1 MKKIS
6 TALALCVTLFSAAC
20 TGPRESSFFSNFS
33 IRTLVEQN
41 KSSAGLVCD
50 LNGGGGG
57 GGEIGNSGG
66 GFGLG
71 HTRFSAHKGDSFAC
85 RLKSDAVEGF
95 SETRLISALRSDVE
109 RSLRDNGA
117 QITESGNI
125 DPAGFY
131 FAYTLK
137 NVQGRIQ
144 VSSRRIRTDYYDLHA
159 QLDETGN

>member
-1 MKKIS
+1 MVKIS

-20 TGPRESSFFSNFS
+20 VGRRESSFFSNFS

-41 KSSAGLVCD
+41 KSSAGLACD
-50 LNGGGGG
+50 PNGGGG
-57 GGEIGNSGG
+57 GGEIGTSSG

-71 HTRFSAHKGDSFAC
+71 RTRFSSHKGDSFAC
-85 RLKSDAVEGF
+85 SLKSDAVEGF

-125 DPAGFY
+125 DPSSFY

-144 VSSRRIRTDYYDLHA
+144 VSGKRIRANYYDLHA